1 MDWRVICFQSVDTSL
16 FSTGSECATPFDFSE
31 FVIQNKKR
39 LYEDYYN
46 IEIIFQLK
54 IKWKNEKEWA
64 DSSRLVK
71 TQKYYRDGVFSS
83 QEMK

>member
-1 MDWRVICFQSVDTSL
+1 MDWRVICFQSIDTSL
-16 FSTGSECATPFDFSE
+16 FSTGSECATPFDYSE

-39 LYEDYYN
+39 LHEDYYN
-46 IEIIFQLK
+46 IVIILQLK

-71 TQKYYRDGVFSS
+71 MQKYFRDGVSLS